1 MIAQQYGYRRFT
13 FQVPQCSLEYVTTY
27 ITMNTPAK
35 KIKNKKKKKKGSVG
49 GEEIQ
54 DRELYRSVRG
64 GWCIGRTI
72 CKLNDQIVTRN
83 NDLHKRLF

>member
-1 MIAQQYGYRRFT
+1 M

-27 ITMNTPAK
+27 ITMNTSAK
-35 KIKNKKKKKKGSVG
+35 KIKKKKKGSVG

-54 DRELYRSVRG
+54 DRDLYRSVRG
-64 GWCIGRTI
+64 GWRIGRTI

-83 NDLHKRLF
+83 DDLHKRLF